1 MAKIEFNGKK
11 YDVPEGST
19 AEETLESLKMA
30 MPELSNAKLEK
41 KGDNYVAKVNYGRK
55 G

>member
-1 MAKIEFNGKK
+1 MYIKFNGKE
-11 YDVPEGST
+11 YPVPEGST
-19 AEETLESLKMA
+19 AQETLESLKLA

-41 KGDNYVAKVNYGRK
+41 KGDNYVAKVNIGNK